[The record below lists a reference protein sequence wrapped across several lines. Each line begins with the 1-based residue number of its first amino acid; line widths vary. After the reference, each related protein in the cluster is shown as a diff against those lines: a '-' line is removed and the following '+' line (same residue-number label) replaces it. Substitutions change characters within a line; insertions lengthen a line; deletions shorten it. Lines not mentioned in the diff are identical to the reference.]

1 MEDKEYNSIRA
12 VDRTFVIIDALREL
26 DGATVTKLSEHVSL
40 PKSTVYNYLN
50 TLLEGKYV
58 VEDDGVYRISLRFLE
73 LGEHARGQPE
83 ILRVAQPE
91 IDKLAEETGELVNLV
106 VEQHGLGVYL
116 YRAKGKNAV
125 HLDNPVG
132 KRQYL
137 NSTAF
142 GKAMLAYMP
151 DEKVERII
159 DRHGLPERTERTV
172 SDSDQLFE
180 ELEAVRERG
189 WALDDG
195 EGLQGLRCISVPI
208 LTTDNRVQGAVSISG
223 PESRLHDER
232 FREEIPARIQ
242 STTNVIEIN
251 MNYV

>member
-1 MEDKEYNSIRA
+1 MGEREYNSIRA
-12 VDRTFVIIDALREL
+12 VDRTFTIINALREL
-26 DGATVTKLSEHVSL
+26 NGATVTELSEHTSL

-50 TLLEGKYV
+50 TLLEGEYV
-58 VEDDGVYRISLRFLE
+58 VEDDGRFRISLRFLE

-83 ILRVAQPE
+83 IFRVAQPE
-91 IDKLAEETGELVNLV
+91 IDKLAEETGELANLV
-106 VEQHGLGVYL
+106 VEEHGLGVYL
-116 YRAKGKNAV
+116 YRARGEDAV

-142 GKAMLAYMP
+142 GKAMLAHMQ

-159 DRHGLPERTERTV
+159 DRHGLPDRTDDTISNR
-172 SDSDQLFE
+172 DSLFE
-180 ELEAVRERG
+180 ELETVRDRG

-195 EGLQGLRCISVPI
+195 EGLSGLRCVSVPI
-208 LTTDNRVQGAVSISG
+208 LADDDSVQGAVSISG
-223 PESRLHDER
+223 PESRLHDDR
-232 FREEIPARIQ
+232 FRQELPARIQ
-242 STTNVIEIN
+242 SATNVIEIN